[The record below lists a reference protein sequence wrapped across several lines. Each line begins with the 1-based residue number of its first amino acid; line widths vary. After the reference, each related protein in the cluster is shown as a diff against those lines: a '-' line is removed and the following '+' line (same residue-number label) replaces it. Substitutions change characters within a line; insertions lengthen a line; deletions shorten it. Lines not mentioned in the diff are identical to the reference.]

1 MWYSDDV
8 MKTQTTESTETVIII
23 DYPQHGRSAYFV
35 GDNQP
40 QELTVTFDKA
50 EATTY
55 PDMSASLKECSRLQ
69 EAAKG
74 RRVEV
79 VFCTC
84 YKSHASLT
92 Y

>member
-1 MWYSDDV
+1 
-8 MKTQTTESTETVIII
+8 MKLPTEETTQTVIIV
-23 DYPQHGRSAYFV
+23 DYPQHGRVAYFV
-35 GDNQP
+35 GDNQH

-55 PDMSASLKECSRLQ
+55 PDISTSLKECSRLQ

-74 RRVEV
+74 RRVRV
-79 VFCTC
+79 VFSTC
-84 YKSHASLT
+84 YKSRASLI